1 MPPKKITRTARGE
14 AGPLRIALPTND
26 RIYEDT
32 LGFLAMC
39 GLRVR
44 RSNPRQY
51 VGSLDGLADVEVRFQ
66 RSVNIS
72 AALDEGT
79 VDVAILGRDRYQEDR
94 DERGDTVALIEDLGY
109 SRARLGMAAPSSWGA
124 GATMAGVAKQSAA
137 MAKQGRMLRV
147 ATEFPRQV
155 GKFLDSRKVKNYR
168 LVVFKGGIESAPAFG
183 TADVVGDLVS
193 SGTTLRENN
202 LVEVMDGTI
211 LQSAACLVA
220 QKRTLAQ
227 SQAKQEKARE
237 LLELIDAR
245 QRAEGFYHIIANIR
259 GESMES
265 VATRVTASP
274 DVAGM
279 QGPTVAQVVSK
290 TGEQGWY
297 SVSVVV
303 PIARLTKGVDHMR
316 AIGGSG
322 VIVLPVQYVFAS
334 RSESFARLEQALGAL
349 R

>member
-1 MPPKKITRTARGE
+1 MGMGQ
-14 AGPLRIALPTND
+14 AGPLRLALPTND
-26 RIYEDT
+26 RIYGDT
-32 LGFLAMC
+32 LAFLAMC

-51 VGSLDGLADVEVRFQ
+51 VGSLDGLSGVEVRFQ

-79 VDVAILGRDRYQEDR
+79 VDVAILGMDRFQEDR
-94 DERGDTVALIEDLGY
+94 GEDGDTTVLIEDLGY
-109 SRARLGMAAPSSWGA
+109 SRARLGMAAPSAWGA
-124 GATMAGVAKQSAA
+124 AATMAGVAKQAAA
-137 MAKQGRMLRV
+137 MGKQGKTLRV

-155 GKFLDSRKVKNYR
+155 GRFLDSRRVKNYR

-193 SGTTLRENN
+193 SGTTLRENS
-202 LVEVMDGTI
+202 LVEVSDGTI
-211 LQSAACLVA
+211 LHSAACLVA
-220 QKRTLAQ
+220 QKRTLGESAE
-227 SQAKQEKARE
+227 KQEKARE

-245 QRAEGFYHIIANIR
+245 RRAEGFYHIIANIK
-259 GESMES
+259 GESVEA
-265 VATRVTASP
+265 VAKRVTVNP

-279 QGPTVAQVVSK
+279 QGPTVARVVSK
-290 TGEQGWY
+290 TGDQDWY

-322 VIVLPVQYVFAS
+322 VIVLPVQYVFG
-334 RSESFARLEQALGAL
+334 SESEAYVRLQKALGG
-349 R
+349 RR